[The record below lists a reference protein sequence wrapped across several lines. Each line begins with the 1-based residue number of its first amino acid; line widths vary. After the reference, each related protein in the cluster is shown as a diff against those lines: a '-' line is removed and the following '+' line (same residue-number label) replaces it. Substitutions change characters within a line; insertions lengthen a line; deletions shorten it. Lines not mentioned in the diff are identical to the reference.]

1 VTEQPDSDA
10 VKALKR
16 FYAAEEAYV
25 VSGAKDFSVIA
36 ETLHEDVVMHQAAS
50 LPYGGDWKGRDGIA
64 AWMKAMNSVWSKL
77 EHRDVR
83 IFDAGQDTVFTR
95 ARAIV
100 TLRATDQ
107 TVEFPIL
114 HQVTIKDGKVIK
126 AEPFYWDTAALLDFL
141 STASAAVS

>member
-1 VTEQPDSDA
+1 MASQGSDSEA

-16 FYAAEEAYV
+16 FYAAEEEYV

-50 LPYGGDWKGRDGIA
+50 LPYGGQWKGRDGIA
-64 AWMKAMNSVWSKL
+64 AWMTAMNSVWSKL

-100 TLRATDQ
+100 TLRSNGQ
-107 TVEFPIL
+107 TAEFPIL
-114 HQVTIKDGKVIK
+114 HQVTVRDGKVIT
-126 AEPFYWDTAALLDFL
+126 AEPFYWDTAALLDVL
-141 STASAAVS
+141 EGSVK